1 VRTISGR
8 EAVQITLRSLQSSA
22 FRKRAAWSVNDDAA
36 RRWLG
41 IHPADFPGNDDNYP
55 DPT

>member
-1 VRTISGR
+1 MRTISGR